1 MSITRRLAQ
10 AELRLSRR
18 ATPAPVTLD
27 PVELFRR
34 AVGSDPDTWQADV
47 LRSQAGRVLM
57 LCSRQSGKSQTTA
70 VIALAEA
77 LYNPGSLT
85 LLLAPAWRQSAELFR
100 KLTDAYNAL
109 GQPVPAKSATATS
122 LELVNG
128 SRVVSLPGQEGT
140 IRGFSG
146 VDLLVIDEAARVP
159 DELYL
164 SVRPMLAVSGGR
176 LVALSTPW
184 GRRGWLYEAWHS
196 SEDWQRV
203 RVTAL
208 DVPRITA
215 AFLAEEKRNMPRTW
229 YDSEYMCVFSDT
241 VEQVFSSEDIHA
253 ALDPTLE
260 PLFPSHKWEG

>member
-1 MSITRRLAQ
+1 MSIARRLAQ

-27 PVELFRR
+27 PVELFTR
-34 AVGSDPDTWQADV
+34 AVGSEPDVWQADV
-47 LRSQAGRVLM
+47 LRSHAGRVLM

-85 LLLAPAWRQSAELFR
+85 LLLAPAWRQSSELFR
-100 KLTDAYNAL
+100 KLTDGYNAL

-176 LVALSTPW
+176 LVALTTPW
-184 GRRGWLYEAWHS
+184 GRRGWFYEAWHS

-215 AFLAEEKRNMPRTW
+215 DFLAEERRNMPRQW
-229 YDSEYMCVFSDT
+229 FDSEYMCLFTDT
-241 VEQVFSSEDIHA
+241 VEQLFSSEDIEA
-253 ALDPTLE
+253 AIDRDVT
-260 PLFPSHKWEG
+260 PLF

>member
-1 MSITRRLAQ
+1 MLALDL
-10 AELRLSRR
+10 AL
-18 ATPAPVTLD
+18 ALD
-27 PVELFRR
+27 PARLFERV
-34 AVGSDPDTWQADV
+34 VGSKPDVWQQDV
-47 LRSQAGRVLM
+47 LRSDARRVLL
-57 LCSRQSGKSQTTA
+57 LCSRQAGKSQTTA

-85 LLLAPAWRQSAELFR
+85 LLLAPAWRQSGELFR

-109 GQPVPAKSATATS
+109 GQPIPAKSATATS

-176 LVALSTPW
+176 LIALTTPW

-208 DVPRITA
+208 DVPRISP
-215 AFLAEEKRNMPRTW
+215 AFLAEEKRNMPRQW
-229 YDSEYMCVFSDT
+229 FDSEYMCIFSDT
-241 VEQVFSSEDIHA
+241 IEQLFSSEDIEA
-253 ALDPTLE
+253 AIDRDVL
-260 PLFPSHKWEG
+260 PLF